1 MTKLLLPVSPFIA
14 VRELTQVGMPI
25 SIGLKYIFD
34 NDRNVRISEKRL
46 IETWDRLREA
56 LNKSSLSA
64 LLVKSG

>member
-1 MTKLLLPVSPFIA
+1 
-14 VRELTQVGMPI
+14 MPI